1 MTRNIIVTVL
11 AAVLMG
17 VFVLAVRGQLP
28 FTRPVVPAIRGYSE
42 GQEILFLHT
51 EASDAEIAQ
60 TLTGM
65 TGSPVLVIPS
75 LAQAPEEMLAGVYV
89 FTNGV
94 NGGGP
99 LGFQPDVFDNPPGT
113 PGYRPLRIVYLVTWQ
128 NEPSSREL
136 TSAAQVKEA
145 EAEGEVTTERTGVV
159 VNMPFVTWPGG
170 QR

>member
-1 MTRNIIVTVL
+1 MTRNIIVMVL
-11 AAVLMG
+11 AAALMG

-51 EASDAEIAQ
+51 EASDVEIAQ

-94 NGGGP
+94 TGGGP
-99 LGFQPDVFDNPPGT
+99 LGFQPDVFDNPPAHRGIARYVWCT
-113 PGYRPLRIVYLVTWQ
+113 WSPGKMSHPVA
-128 NEPSSREL
+128 N
-136 TSAAQVKEA
+136 
-145 EAEGEVTTERTGVV
+145 
-159 VNMPFVTWPGG
+159 
-170 QR
+170 